1 MNSWAYDVKN
11 SKYYQIQG
19 EEKPREKIVGGEIFM
34 KRSFLEG
41 LFKDLE
47 VEDSIKKT
55 IIDSIMTE
63 NGNDL
68 NTEKT
73 KIEGLKND
81 LKVKEGVIEELNNKI
96 KEVDSVDIEEIK
108 KQARE
113 EGFAEGSKE
122 FEEFKKT
129 NALKSSIQGAKD
141 FDLVYSKLDKEKIKY
156 EKNDK
161 GEYKVS
167 GIDEQLKDV
176 KEKYSF
182 LFEEEDGETG
192 NSEIILG
199 GEHKGGSSSQ
209 DFNFGFT
216 PIHPIE
222 NKE

>member
-1 MNSWAYDVKN
+1 
-11 SKYYQIQG
+11 
-19 EEKPREKIVGGEIFM
+19 M

-47 VEDSIKKT
+47 AEDSVKKS

-68 NTEKT
+68 NAEKT
-73 KIEGLKND
+73 KTEGLKND
-81 LKVKEGVIEELNNKI
+81 LKIKEGVIEELNNKI
-96 KEVDSVDIEEIK
+96 KEAGSVDIEEIK
-108 KQARE
+108 KQAKE

-122 FEEFKKT
+122 VEEFKKT
-129 NALKSSIQGAKD
+129 NALKSSIKGAKD
-141 FDLVYSKLDKEKIKY
+141 FDLVYSKLDQAKIKY
-156 EKNDK
+156 EKDDK
-161 GEYKVS
+161 GEYKVT
-167 GIDEQLKDV
+167 GIDEQIKDV

-182 LFEEEDGETG
+182 LFEEENDGSQE
-192 NSEIILG
+192 SEINLG
-199 GEHKGGSSSQ
+199 GEHKGGSSTP